1 MSQCQY
7 SGPIIVDASG
17 TTCPSRVSV
26 LPVVEWYFDPLPNE
40 RTVKGTSL
48 LRQWFYNFLILFY
61 LKYIIYKALYKFH
74 GSHKEVLFIDNISSP
89 LTNRPH
95 INIFNTFAY
104 TFFLCKDIYAR

>member
-48 LRQWFYNFLILFY
+48 LRQWFYNFLILCY
-61 LKYIIYKALYKFH
+61 LKYIYTKPSINFM
-74 GSHKEVLFIDNISSP
+74 V
-89 LTNRPH
+89 H
-95 INIFNTFAY
+95 IKRFY
-104 TFFLCKDIYAR
+104 L

>member
-48 LRQWFYNFLILFY
+48 LRQWLYNFLILSS
-61 LKYIIYKALYKFH
+61 LEYICKAPYKFH